1 MHEYLYKYTSLSVY
15 TYTQA
20 HIHTKSRAHIKDI
33 HFKEMPGPI
42 DFYRINQILMAK
54 LNLGLNLTQARVTGT
69 KDPSSSP
76 RYY

>member
-1 MHEYLYKYTSLSVY
+1 MHEYLYKYICTLCVN
-15 TYTQA
+15 TDTQA
-20 HIHTKSRAHIKDI
+20 PIHIKSRGHIRDI

-54 LNLGLNLTQARVTGT
+54 LNLGLNLTQARVT